1 MKIDT
6 QKKTKRPQS
15 FLLIIVLPVLT
26 QILAQVNLP
35 LLPVLWNSLRT
46 LRQEHLYSGVVSS

>member
-26 QILAQVNLP
+26 QILPQVNLP
-35 LLPVLWNSLRT
+35 LLPVLLNSLRT